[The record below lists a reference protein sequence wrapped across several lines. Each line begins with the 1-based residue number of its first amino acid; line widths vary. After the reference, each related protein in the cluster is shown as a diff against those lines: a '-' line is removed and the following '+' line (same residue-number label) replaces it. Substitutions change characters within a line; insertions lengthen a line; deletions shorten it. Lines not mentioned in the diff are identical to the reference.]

1 MTEKPKTV
9 DESILPFKK
18 GNEFYWPTDFKDS
31 YYCLSRLPYA
41 VDKKDIFPGGQFSGE
56 LSEKLE
62 LATKDWPFLIIIKSA
77 LYFHLEFLKQSR
89 KETNEPSF
97 LWVDWYDLIF
107 IFLNENT
114 SKKEVLEIF
123 YFMYEAPEEETL
135 LGVKRALAGLSISPL
150 IPVSPESLNNLL
162 IFLKIDIV
170 SREFLVKKTFKNK
183 NIKDLL
189 DFLTF

>member
-1 MTEKPKTV
+1 MNEKFKTV
-9 DESILPFKK
+9 EESILPFKK
-18 GNEFYWPTDFKDS
+18 GNEFYWPTGFKDS
-31 YYCLSRLPYA
+31 YYCLSRLMYA
-41 VDKKDIFPGGQFSGE
+41 KDKNDLFPVSGE

-62 LATKDWPFLIIIKSA
+62 LATKEWPFLMIIKSA

-89 KETNEPSF
+89 KESNEPPF

-123 YFMYEAPEEETL
+123 KFMYEAPEKQTL
-135 LGVKRALAGLSISPL
+135 LGVKRALAGLTISHL

-162 IFLKIDIV
+162 IFLKIDTV
-170 SREFLVKKTFKNK
+170 SSNFLVKETFKKK